1 MPSSASACAW
11 PESEHV
17 RALRLELLVRHLD
30 DLDLA
35 LLEQVEQP
43 HGRDTRVHE
52 GEVAVERGD
61 ERHEV
66 QDLAAPV
73 PVREVEVDHVD
84 TRERVGERGD
94 GGLVRAVADPDEECS
109 LVEPHRVAALH
120 EHGR

>member
-1 MPSSASACAW
+1 MSEPPICRPTLPPSTRIAPGALHPPPRLRVAVERERLPWS
-11 PESEHV
+11 ESEHV

-30 DLDLA
+30 DFDLA

-52 GEVAVERGD
+52 GEVTVEWGH

-73 PVREVEVDHVD
+73 PMREVELDHVD
-84 TRERVGERGD
+84 TRERVGERSD
-94 GGLVRAVADPDEECS
+94 
-109 LVEPHRVAALH
+109 
-120 EHGR
+120 